1 MLGYT
6 ARKEAVLRQRVA
18 QRRERAEGAVRE
30 ISSLE
35 VEMAEI
41 REMEIEMERRE
52 LREMRE
58 VTSLPIGLTPTL
70 TLTLT
75 LTLTRTLT
83 RT

>member
-1 MLGYT
+1 MLGYA
-6 ARKEAVLRQRVA
+6 ARKEVVLRQRVA
-18 QRRERAEGAVRE
+18 QRRERTEGAVRE

-75 LTLTRTLT
+75 LTLTRT